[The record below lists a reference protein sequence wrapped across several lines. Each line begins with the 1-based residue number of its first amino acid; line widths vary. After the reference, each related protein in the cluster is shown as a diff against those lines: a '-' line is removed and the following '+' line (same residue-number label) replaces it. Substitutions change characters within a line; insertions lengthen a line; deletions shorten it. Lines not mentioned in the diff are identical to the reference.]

1 MRRAG
6 SSPKPLPVVL
16 RPVPD
21 ELLSSWLARH
31 AILYRIAPIHLL
43 RHCLADRPAMPSTVD
58 LGVTD
63 EVANGLAFH
72 LRCEPTDIRRMTH
85 ADMGT
90 AAAHLVSR
98 KSIQTCETCCAKNH
112 VPSQPDPVLRTSR
125 RGWRITCPLC
135 GSRLSEVETPTIE
148 AGRTVLDPR
157 DSIWDEALEGERL
170 LERYLT
176 SDNETSLA
184 ALAALR
190 MLLVPRHGP
199 FGDDRRQGPRPR
211 ALGVLVPGFDDI
223 IERYQLGGACAPHVI
238 VPLHARPA
246 LLAGFRRLIE
256 KPRPK
261 FWILYTAMV
270 GAYRLRFETLAAK
283 ATPIL
288 GRLKFS

>member
-1 MRRAG
+1 LRQSG
-6 SSPKPLPVVL
+6 YSPKPLPVIL
-16 RPVPD
+16 SPVPD

-31 AILYRIAPIHLL
+31 AILYSIAPIHLL
-43 RHCLADRPAMPSTVD
+43 RYCLADRPGIPSAVD
-58 LGVTD
+58 HGVTD
-63 EVANGLAFH
+63 EAASRLAFH
-72 LRCEPTDIRRMTH
+72 LRCEPADIRRMTH
-85 ADMGT
+85 ADIGAT
-90 AAAHLVSR
+90 AAHLVSR
-98 KSIQTCETCCAKNH
+98 KSIQTCETCWSKSH
-112 VPSQPDPVLRTSR
+112 VPNQPDPELRISR

-135 GSRLSEVETPTIE
+135 GSRLSAIETPMIG
-148 AGRTVLDPR
+148 AVPDPL

-176 SDNETSLA
+176 SDNETSIA

-199 FGDDRRQGPRPR
+199 FGDDHRQGPRPR
-211 ALGVLVPGFDDI
+211 ALGVLVPSFDDI
-223 IERYQLGGACAPHVI
+223 IAHHELSGAWIPHVI
-238 VPLHARPA
+238 VPLHVRPA

-288 GRLKFS
+288 GRLRFS